1 MTALRTMRASRLLT
15 IRELAQR
22 AGVVP
27 STIYLTETG
36 RTTPRLSVVRRLAAA
51 LGVEPHEVDE
61 FRRAIE
67 QSGVCRTVPE
77 SHVAEVTDS
86 KDGLA

>member
-1 MTALRTMRASRLLT
+1 MTALRVVRASRFLT
-15 IRELAQR
+15 MRELAQQV
-22 AGVVP
+22 GVAP

-67 QSGVCRTVPE
+67 QARARRTEPRSQE
-77 SHVAEVTDS
+77 
-86 KDGLA
+86 